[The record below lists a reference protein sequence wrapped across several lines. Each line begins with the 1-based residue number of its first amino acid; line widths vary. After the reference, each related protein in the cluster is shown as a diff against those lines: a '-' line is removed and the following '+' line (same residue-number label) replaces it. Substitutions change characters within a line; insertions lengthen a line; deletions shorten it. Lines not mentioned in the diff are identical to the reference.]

1 VVPNVGAPQ
10 DGQPTTYYLQLT
22 LNPGAG
28 GADVVHNHIPLD
40 PATLPQLAIDKRA
53 SVSIAE
59 IGDLVRYT
67 IRVRNLSTTVAAPNV
82 VVVDRL
88 PAGFAYIPRT
98 ARRVSTPAAVLPDP
112 AGSPGPVLSFA
123 IGTLP
128 PGQSIEFSYHL
139 KLGVAASDGDG
150 INRAVA
156 RSGALSSLTAQATVR
171 VGGGVFRTEACFA
184 GKIFS
189 DCGNA
194 VGQGNGNGIQ
204 DAGEPGIPGV
214 RLYLQDGTY
223 VISDSEGKYSFC
235 GLKPRTNVLKV
246 DETTLPPGTRLGVTS
261 NRNAGDPGSLF
272 LDAKNGE
279 LLQADFR
286 NMSCSPQVADE
297 IQRRRTELQRQKR
310 DVDAPAVSGDGRTGP
325 GLGLDPPRPPAPAG
339 GGAR

>member
-1 VVPNVGAPQ
+1 MSQ
-10 DGQPTTYYLQLT
+10 
-22 LNPGAG
+22 
-28 GADVVHNHIPLD
+28 
-40 PATLPQLAIDKRA
+40 
-53 SVSIAE
+53 AE

-67 IRVRNLSTTVAAPNV
+67 IRVRNLSTTLAVPNV

-88 PAGFAYIPRT
+88 PAGFAYVPRS
-98 ARRVSTPAAVLPDP
+98 ARRVSTPVAVLPDP
-112 AGSPGPVLSFA
+112 TGAPGPVLSFA
-123 IGTLP
+123 VGTLP
-128 PGQSIEFSYHL
+128 PGQSIELSYHL
-139 KLGVAASDGDG
+139 KLGVAANDGDG
-150 INRAVA
+150 VNRAVA

-189 DCGNA
+189 DCGNS

-204 DAGEPGIPGV
+204 DPGEPGIPGV
-214 RLYLQDGTY
+214 RLYLQDGTN
-223 VISDSEGKYSFC
+223 VVSDSEGKYSFC

-272 LDAKNGE
+272 LDAKQGE

-286 NMSCSPQVADE
+286 NMSCSPQVNEE
-297 IQRRRTELQRQKR
+297 IQRRRTQLQRQQR
-310 DVDAPAVSGDGRTGP
+310 DVDAPAVMGDGRTGP
-325 GLGLDPPRPPAPAG
+325 GLGLDPPRTPAVPAG